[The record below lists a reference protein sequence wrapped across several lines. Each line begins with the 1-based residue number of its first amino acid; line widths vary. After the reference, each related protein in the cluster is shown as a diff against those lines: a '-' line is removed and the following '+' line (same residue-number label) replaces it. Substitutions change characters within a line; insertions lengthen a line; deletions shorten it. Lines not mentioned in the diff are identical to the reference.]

1 MNGKKAKKQIGI
13 WRVPALAYAAV
24 LLSAYVLAFP
34 LRGYTV
40 FKDFKFL
47 FFALLASAFIASEY
61 LLRLEMRLVSAKNR
75 APAMRIN
82 AFEAFAA
89 AYVLFTAVS
98 ALLSRFDGTFWGNE
112 RCDGVFTIAL
122 YALSGII
129 LARRLLPKVWL
140 AAVFGA
146 AVCVF
151 CAIGLLQLYGLNP
164 LGLFP
169 DGYDFY
175 DANVYYSGQF
185 WSTAGNADISAA
197 ILALA
202 AGAFAAILIKCGGR
216 RAAAFFAPFALTV
229 FSIAE
234 LNVSA
239 AVAALFSGL
248 ALMLPVIVCSGAE
261 LRRALL
267 CCGTAAAAFAL
278 GRLIVIGDHAVS
290 LSTGAVWIALLCAG
304 AVMLAAGIMLRS
316 RLDGMK
322 ISGKKLRCILLCI
335 VAAAIVC
342 GLALVYFVP
351 VPGSTALNEAHE
363 LLHGNVSDKAG
374 SSRIFIW
381 RQVWQC
387 ILEKPFFGGG
397 PDTLAFR
404 GLEGFSRYNE
414 AIGRT
419 VSVGIDAAHSEY
431 LNIWVNQGLFA
442 LLAYLGLLTVS
453 AVKWVKKPS
462 SIPCAVGGAAAL
474 FYAVQAL
481 FGISSCVA
489 APLFWLALALVNLR
503 CEN

>member
-1 MNGKKAKKQIGI
+1 MNLKKTQKRIDI
-13 WRVPALAYAAV
+13 WRIPALVYAAV
-24 LLSAYVLAFP
+24 LLSAYILAFP
-34 LRGYTV
+34 SRGYIV

-47 FFALLASAFIASEY
+47 FFALLAAAFAASEY
-61 LLRLEMRLVSAKNR
+61 LLRLEMRLVNAKSR
-75 APAMRIN
+75 APSMRIN

-122 YALSGII
+122 YALSGVI
-129 LARRLLPKVWL
+129 LARRLLPKGWL

-146 AVCVF
+146 SVCIF

-169 DGYDFY
+169 EGYDFY
-175 DANVYYSGQF
+175 DAGVYYSGQF

-202 AGAFAAILIKCGGR
+202 AGAFAAILIKYNGR
-216 RAAAFFAPFALTV
+216 YRALCYIPFALTV

-239 AVAALFSGL
+239 AVAALSAGL

-261 LRRALL
+261 LRRALF

-278 GRLIVIGDHAVS
+278 GRLIVIGDAS
-290 LSTGAVWIALLCAG
+290 LGISKSAVWLALLCVGILMSAAG
-304 AVMLAAGIMLRS
+304 ALLGSKLG
-316 RLDGMK
+316 GMK
-322 ISGKKLRCILLCI
+322 ISEKKLRRVLLCI
-335 VAAAIVC
+335 VAAAMIC

-351 VPGSTALNEAHE
+351 DLGSTTLNEAHA
-363 LLHGNVSDKAG
+363 LLHGSVSDKAG

-381 RQVWQC
+381 KQVWQC

-414 AIGRT
+414 TIGQT
-419 VSVGIDAAHSEY
+419 ISVGIDTAHSEY

-442 LLAYLGLLTVS
+442 LLAYLALLAVS
-453 AVKWVKKPS
+453 VGKWIKTPHSV
-462 SIPCAVGGAAAL
+462 PCAVGGAAAL
-474 FYAVQAL
+474 FYAIQAI
-481 FGISSCVA
+481 FGISSCIA

-503 CEN
+503 NE